1 MGGFS
6 AENVIQPAYA
16 FNYHPIVLDGD
27 RSIEPLLFCDAPN
40 VVAETVKPCEDGERA
55 FVLRLYE
62 AEGSFTHAGIALGF
76 QPKGIELTNMLEE
89 RQAAME
95 AARDFRLTFRPF
107 EIKTVK
113 VRY

>member
-1 MGGFS
+1 MC
-6 AENVIQPAYA
+6 IR
-16 FNYHPIVLDGD
+16 D
-27 RSIEPLLFCDAPN
+27 R
-40 VVAETVKPCEDGERA
+40 
-55 FVLRLYE
+55 YE

-89 RQAAME
+89 RQEAME